1 MVDKM
6 KLYNA
11 DCLPAMKE
19 MPDNKFSL
27 AIVDPPYGIGADVV
41 QNKISS
47 TNRISNGGKWKT
59 YKKTNWDNKIPSL
72 EYFKEL
78 FRVAKAQIIW
88 GGNYFPLPPCC
99 KWIVWN
105 KIQRNY
111 MTDGEMAWTSLQGQV
126 SIFDMSRADA
136 YINHCDIKIHPTQKP
151 VALYKWLLTN
161 YAKPGQTIL
170 DTHGGSGSIAIA
182 CYDLELELTAYEID
196 KEYIEAATN
205 RIKGH
210 IRQGNLFIMESK
222 EKQRAHPE
230 KEKKGFFE

>member
-1 MVDKM
+1 MPDIKIIHGDCMDYLPKM
-6 KLYNA
+6 K
-11 DCLPAMKE
+11 
-19 MPDNKFSL
+19 DNEFSL

-151 VALYKWLLTN
+151 VALYKWLLTK

-170 DTHGGSGSIAIA
+170 DTHLGSMSSVIA
-182 CYDLELELTAYEID
+182 CIDMGYSITGYEVD
-196 KEYIEAATN
+196 KEYFDN
-205 RIKGH
+205 GVSRVQRH
-210 IRQGNLFIMESK
+210 LSQGRLFGLDFNLDI
-222 EKQRAHPE
+222 HYN
-230 KEKKGFFE
+230 EKK